1 METFLIVSNIVLLI
15 VVVALALVVF
25 ALARQV
31 GVLYERVAPAGAL
44 AINQQVSTGE
54 KAPEISVQTLDSSLL
69 TIAGEAQRGRSQL
82 LFFVSPDCPV
92 CKQLLTPLRSSAK
105 TESRWLDV
113 ILASD
118 GGTVEEHKAFVR
130 REGLEQ
136 YPYTVSELLGK
147 RYGVSKLPYAVLI
160 DEDNKV
166 SSMGIINSRE
176 HLESLFEAKERGV
189 GSLQEYVAN
198 QQESQQFYD
207 AGERQA

>member
-1 METFLIVSNIVLLI
+1 MEQFLVISNIILLVAVI
-15 VVVALALVVF
+15 ALALVVF

-54 KAPEISVQTLDSSLL
+54 SAPEISVQTLDSQML

-92 CKQLLTPLRSSAK
+92 CKQLLVPLRSSARS
-105 TESRWLDV
+105 ESRWLDV
-113 ILASD
+113 VLASD
-118 GGTVEEHKAFVR
+118 GDNIEEHKAFVK
-130 REGLEQ
+130 REGLQ
-136 YPYTVSELLGK
+136 QFPYTVSELLGK

-160 DEDNKV
+160 DEDNKI

-198 QQESQQFYD
+198 QQESEQFYEV
-207 AGERQA
+207 GERQS